1 MRRKG
6 QVPSEYGHSSVSS
19 SILCAALRHGC
30 SHGQLFC
37 HCQIGR
43 IRKTPVKASADS
55 PKCFWESRRSCGGV
69 GTPPPTMRCCEFA
82 GCGGHPKRPHPFPPP
97 AGEGAAHK
105 GGRRGRTWRD
115 RNVEMTATGGVCNE
129 FYRLQAVTFSIFRH
143 PPRGGSADATFPR
156 RGKEMTAADSP
167 DVALVFGAAARRAG
181 VGAPYNRRLRIRRGW
196 CLSLA
201 LLPGRRDAAPYHQM
215 LRIRRGWRLAF
226 GVAAEPATGWTT
238 FPTNPCFHASM
249 GTVKRTG

>member
-6 QVPSEYGHSSVSS
+6 QAPSEYGHSSVSS
-19 SILCAALRHGC
+19 SISCAALRHGC

-69 GTPPPTMRCCEFA
+69 GTPPSTMRCCEFA

-105 GGRRGRTWRD
+105 GGRGRTWRD
-115 RNVEMTATGGVCNE
+115 RNVEMTATGGYATNFTVCKRSRSPSSVI
-129 FYRLQAVTFSIFRH
+129 RLAGDRRM
-143 PPRGGSADATFPR
+143 PPSPAGGR
-156 RGKEMTAADSP
+156 KW
-167 DVALVFGAAARRAG
+167 
-181 VGAPYNRRLRIRRGW
+181 RLRIRRTW
-196 CLSLA
+196 RLSSV
-201 LLPGRRDAAPYHQM
+201 LLPGAPGSARPTIDGCGFAGGGACLWRCCRGVGTPPPTIKCCGFAGDGGLSSVLLRNRPRAGRRSLQ
-215 LRIRRGWRLAF
+215 ILAF
-226 GVAAEPATGWTT
+226 MRRWV
-238 FPTNPCFHASM
+238 
-249 GTVKRTG
+249 R